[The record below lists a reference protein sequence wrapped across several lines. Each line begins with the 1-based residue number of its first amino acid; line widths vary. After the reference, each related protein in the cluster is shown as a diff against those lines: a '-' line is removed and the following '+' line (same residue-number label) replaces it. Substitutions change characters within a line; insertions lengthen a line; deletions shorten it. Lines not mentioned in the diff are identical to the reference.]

1 MTNKFESVILASAS
15 PRRKEL
21 LGKIFTDFKVI
32 VSKVDENFKEGISI
46 YKQPEH
52 LAFIKGESV
61 SREHPE
67 GLIISADT
75 CVFFG
80 EEILGKPV
88 NKEDAVRMLR
98 LLSGKT
104 HKVITGCAL
113 FYNGKVNTFSV
124 CSEVEFY
131 ELTDSEI
138 KEYVES
144 GDCMDKAGSYGIQSK
159 GGLFVKAIHGDYFN
173 IVGLPIAELNR
184 QINNL

>member
-1 MTNKFESVILASAS
+1 MMNKFDSVILASAS

-21 LGKIFTDFKVI
+21 LGQIFTDFEVE
-32 VSKVDENFKEGISI
+32 VSKVEEKLKEGISI

-52 LAFIKGESV
+52 LAFIKGEAV
-61 SREHPE
+61 SCKHFES
-67 GLIISADT
+67 LVISADT
-75 CVFFG
+75 CVFLN
-80 EEILGKPV
+80 EKILGKPRD
-88 NKEDAVRMLR
+88 KADAIEMLK

-104 HKVITGCAL
+104 HKVITGCAI
-113 FYNGKVNTFSV
+113 FYKGKAKTFSV
-124 CSEVEFY
+124 TSEVKFY

-138 KEYVES
+138 FEYVES

-159 GGLFVKAIHGDYFN
+159 GSLFVKEIHGDYFN